1 MEITFGTSR
10 LAKLLN
16 SEEELT
22 KKYGNN
28 MGRKIRRRMKVME
41 KAPTL
46 NDVPHTPPERRHGL
60 GGDRAGQFS
69 VTIEGKERIVF
80 VPANEPL
87 PEHERGGVDITRVTK
102 IEIIEVGD
110 YH

>member
-1 MEITFGTSR
+1 M
-10 LAKLLN
+10 
-16 SEEELT
+16 
-22 KKYGNN
+22 
-28 MGRKIRRRMKVME
+28 
-41 KAPTL
+41 
-46 NDVPHTPPERRHGL
+46 GL
-60 GGDRAGQFS
+60 GYRK
-69 VTIEGKERIVF
+69 IEGKERIVF